1 VHRIVN
7 PYLMDDF
14 DRLYVREL
22 PPLTILLVETKN
34 SSYRIVVTKGSSV
47 RVQGG
52 PFFPELTSARLD
64 GASLQGTGLEVE
76 WLGVGLRMRITA
88 GNRRLVTSP
97 IRAIST
103 EYREVGN
110 GDDC

>member
-1 VHRIVN
+1 
-7 PYLMDDF
+7 MEDF

-22 PPLTILLVETKN
+22 PPLTTLLVETKN
-34 SSYRIVVTKGSSV
+34 SSYRIVVMEGSHV

-52 PFFPELTSARLD
+52 PFFPQPTPAQLD
-64 GASLQGTGLEVE
+64 GARLCGTGLEVE
-76 WLGVGLRMRITA
+76 WLGVGLRMRITVGA
-88 GNRRLVTSP
+88 RRLVTSP
-97 IRAIST
+97 IRAISA